1 MRIVLSRLYIQ
12 SGKKLKIA
20 LVLLACFA
28 MSFSKHCKAE
38 ESLFMDGDPRY
49 PLVSAEELHRQ
60 YLDLDACE
68 IISDDEDGFEIYAEY
83 FDLFLDPISI
93 KGKHIY
99 RFRKNDESDGELQF
113 WDDSRK
119 KWLPLPDP
127 SDQEAINQAL
137 YETGQINFRLETYAM
152 FKCAYKYLFNET
164 YEDSTDDDA
173 LQRSVMILPREEKP
187 RPHAYL
193 WYDKNYPRVWR
204 SSYYSVHLD
213 KNSVYVEAEA
223 SPQCILQVL
232 TLDTVLLHYNDIF
245 PNAIYFDRF
254 LYDED
259 EGKMY
264 WWSPSKEEWD
274 YLRPNSPGRN
284 VCIGEAAFYL
294 AYGKKFYGET
304 AEWSRRRTPYHWN
317 ENDTT
322 FYERLEGMEEEDE
335 IALRNQRILS
345 SN

>member
-1 MRIVLSRLYIQ
+1 MNRIW
-12 SGKKLKIA
+12 A
-20 LVLLACFA
+20 LIVMFAVSLAMGVSNVGRCY
-28 MSFSKHCKAE
+28 AE
-38 ESLFMDGDPRY
+38 EPLYLGDNPRY
-49 PLVSAEELHRQ
+49 PLLFALIWGRDDFRH
-60 YLDLDACE
+60 YLDLDSCE
-68 IISDDEDGFEIYAEY
+68 VISRDEDGFEITTKYITTSKQSDEDHEY
-83 FDLFLDPISI
+83 TC
-93 KGKHIY
+93 
-99 RFRKNDESDGELQF
+99 RFRKNGDSGWKLQVWDEHYDKAWETF
-113 WDDSRK
+113 I
-119 KWLPLPDP
+119 DP
-127 SDQEAINQAL
+127 HDEDTIEQRLEEKGIVR
-137 YETGQINFRLETYAM
+137 FRLSDYYL

-164 YEDSTDDDA
+164 YEDGTDEDA

-193 WYDKNYPRVWR
+193 WNDKNYPRVWR
-204 SSYYSVHLD
+204 SSYYAVHLD

-223 SPQCILQVL
+223 SPQRILQVL
-232 TLDTVLLHYNDIF
+232 TLDTVLLHYKDIF

-264 WWSPSKEEWD
+264 CWSPSKEEWY

-322 FYERLEGMEEEDE
+322 FYERLDGMEEKDE
-335 IALRNQRILS
+335 IALRNQRIL
-345 SN
+345 NCN

>member
-1 MRIVLSRLYIQ
+1 MRKVWVL
-12 SGKKLKIA
+12 IA
-20 LVLLACFA
+20 AVVA
-28 MSFSKHCKAE
+28 SFVM
-38 ESLFMDGDPRY
+38 ESSFCERCHAVESFFLDDNPEY
-49 PLVSAEELHRQ
+49 PLVSVVELHRQ
-60 YLDLDACE
+60 YLDLDSCE
-68 IISDDEDGFEIYAEY
+68 IISDDEDGFELYAEY

-99 RFRKNDESDGELQF
+99 RFRKNDESDGVLQF
-113 WDDSRK
+113 WDDSRE
-119 KWLPLPDP
+119 KWLPLPNP

-137 YETGQINFRLETYAM
+137 YETGHINFRPETYAM
-152 FKCAYKYLFNET
+152 FKYAYKYLFNEP
-164 YEDSTDDDA
+164 YEDGTDDET
-173 LQRSVMILPREEKP
+173 LQHTVMILSREEKP

-193 WYDKNYPRVWR
+193 WNDKNYPRVWR
-204 SSYYSVHLD
+204 SSHYSVHLD

-223 SPQCILQVL
+223 SPQRILQVL

-264 WWSPSKEEWD
+264 CWSPSKEEWY
-274 YLRPNSPGRN
+274 YLRPNSPGRA
-284 VCIGEAAFYL
+284 VCIGETAFYL

-322 FYERLEGMEEEDE
+322 FYERLDGMEEKDE
-335 IALRNQRILS
+335 IALRNQRILNS
-345 SN
+345 D